1 MAIQKILVDLDV
13 DGDITSDSFIKD
25 GGSSNQFLK
34 ADGSVDS
41 SPYVTSSGNTI
52 IGTDTDINTNNAQ
65 VIDTLVMTDG
75 VITSHSIRTMT
86 LAQLG
91 YTGANN
97 ANNYVHPS
105 YASTNINTSGS
116 TIVDIITTNSTG
128 HVTNLGTRT
137 LTLADIGF
145 TGASN
150 ANYITNN
157 NQLTNGAGYI
167 TAGGNTTYTAGNGL
181 SLSGTEFRMAGGSI
195 GGSVNLNTYLSSGYY
210 VQGSNAN
217 ATSGTNYPTNN
228 AGILTVVRAQGN
240 TTHVTQTYDQYNSN
254 AFYNRSYYGGT
265 WSTWRNL
272 AQDTNTVY
280 THPGYATTNI
290 NTSGSTIVDSITTN
304 STGHITGMGTRVLT
318 LANIGFTG
326 DANANYITN
335 NNQLTNG
342 AGYITSSGNSQ
353 LSDEQVED
361 IMGAAWISGTN
372 NTFVYDDSAGTLRIN
387 SANDNT
393 IYTHPTYNGDDMG
406 IDTGALTGAV
416 VISDID
422 LNVNTDTLG
431 HVTDANAT
439 VATRTLTLADLGYTG
454 DADANKYVLPFTN
467 NSSNWNTAYSWG
479 DHSTEGYLTNAD
491 IGGFVDGNGTANKIP
506 KWTDSDTIGNSIIT
520 EVSSKIGIGV
530 ASPKAALH
538 VNGAVI
544 IGNDTT
550 AASADLAGALRYW
563 DENNGGEV
571 TAYVDMCMKHACG
584 YEWVNIVTNRTA
596 CL

>member
-167 TAGGNTTYTAGNGL
+167 TAAGITTYTPGNGL

-254 AFYNRSYYGGT
+254 AFYNRSYYNGN

-272 AQDTNTVY
+272 AQDTIY
-280 THPGYATTNI
+280 AHPNYA
-290 NTSGSTIVDSITTN
+290 
-304 STGHITGMGTRVLT
+304 
-318 LANIGFTG
+318 
-326 DANANYITN
+326 
-335 NNQLTNG
+335 
-342 AGYITSSGNSQ
+342 
-353 LSDEQVED
+353 
-361 IMGAAWISGTN
+361 
-372 NTFVYDDSAGTLRIN
+372 
-387 SANDNT
+387 
-393 IYTHPTYNGDDMG
+393 GDDMD
-406 IDTGALTGAV
+406 IDTGALSGAV

-422 LNVNTDTLG
+422 LNVTTDTLG

-439 VATRTLTLADLGYTG
+439 VGTRTLTLLDLGYTG
-454 DADANKYVLPFTN
+454 ATDANKYVLPFTN

-491 IGGFVDGNGTANKIP
+491 IGGFVDGSGTANKIP

-520 EVSSKIGIGV
+520 EASSKIGIGV

-544 IGNDTT
+544 VGNDTT
-550 AASADLAGALRYW
+550 AASADIVGALRYW
-563 DENNGGEV
+563 DENNGGEII
-571 TAYVDMCMKHACG
+571 AYVDMCMKHACG